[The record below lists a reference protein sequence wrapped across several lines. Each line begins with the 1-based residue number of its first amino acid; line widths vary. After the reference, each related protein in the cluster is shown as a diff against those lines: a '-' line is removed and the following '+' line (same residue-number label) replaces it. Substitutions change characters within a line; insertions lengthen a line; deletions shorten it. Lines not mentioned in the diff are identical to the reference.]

1 MKRAQEE
8 KDKQQFQISAN
19 SLELAG
25 VKLAKE
31 LYTCASL
38 VVKNK
43 FQQDV
48 DSETQITFDQTR
60 KLMEMMGYLTR
71 QFGVLPQQVERQRKE
86 TNLL

>member
-1 MKRAQEE
+1 VLKKVHEATTR
-8 KDKQQFQISAN
+8 QQFQISEN

-38 VVKNK
+38 VVTNK
-43 FQQDV
+43 YQKEVGSD
-48 DSETQITFDQTR
+48 TQITFDQTK

-71 QFGVLPQQVERQRKE
+71 SFGVLP
-86 TNLL
+86 